1 MKHRWGAFLFMLLLC
16 AAGNTLAQYYSL
28 PLDDSGGMLPE
39 KGCFQGDELYQD
51 PTIRVSIDMG
61 RMFSCD
67 YWVADIIVLSGS
79 QLRTAAA
86 RGFDTFAS
94 ADGKRLAEHVNAV
107 LAINGDFYAHA
118 GSKYVF
124 RQGILYA
131 DTLKGKRDILVIDV
145 AGDFH
150 PIHLAKNGS
159 VGKTVD
165 GKAIANVLCFGP
177 ILVENGEAVDPGD
190 VGGIA
195 ANEGRQRICI
205 AQAGPLH
212 YKVICCASHRGD
224 SRGMTIRQFA
234 ELAALQEVQIAYNL
248 DGGDSTMLYFHGKK
262 LNDRSKTTREISD
275 IVYFA
280 SAWPELPE
288 EVER

>member
-1 MKHRWGAFLFMLLLC
+1 MKRLWGAFFLALLLC
-16 AAGNTLAQYYSL
+16 AAGKPLAQYAL

-39 KGCFQGDELYQD
+39 KGCFQGDELYED
-51 PTIRVSIDMG
+51 PTIRVSIDTG

-67 YWVADIIVLSGS
+67 YWAADIVIRSGS

-86 RGFDTFAS
+86 RSFDAFAYM
-94 ADGKRLAEHVNAV
+94 DGKRLAERVNAV

-118 GSKYVF
+118 GSKYVL
-124 RQGILYA
+124 RQGVLYA
-131 DTLKGKRDILVIDV
+131 DTLRGKRDILVIDE

-150 PIHLAKNGS
+150 PIHLAGSGS

-165 GKAIANVLCFGP
+165 GKAVANVLCFGP

-195 ANEGRQRICI
+195 ANEGRQRVCI

-234 ELAALQEVQIAYNL
+234 ELAALQGVQVAYNL
-248 DGGDSTMLYFHGKK
+248 DGGDSAMLYFHGKK
-262 LNDRSKTTREISD
+262 LNDRAKTAREICD

-288 EVER
+288 ETVR